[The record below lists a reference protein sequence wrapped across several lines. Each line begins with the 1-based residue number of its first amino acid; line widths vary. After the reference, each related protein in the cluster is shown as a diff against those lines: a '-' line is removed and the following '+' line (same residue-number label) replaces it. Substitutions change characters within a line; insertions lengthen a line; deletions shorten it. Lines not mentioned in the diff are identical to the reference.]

1 MRTLY
6 LLSWNKN
13 ENKCPIRDSFNL
25 IYSST
30 KPEKVNNSVLCSQ
43 KKLKL
48 CVIMSIFFIFWL
60 VVVYK
65 GLGLILGFDSY
76 LQNVSSIPAFLL
88 KRFST

>member
-43 KKLKL
+43 KKKILTL
-48 CVIMSIFFIFWL
+48 CYNEHFL
-60 VVVYK
+60 VS
-65 GLGLILGFDSY
+65 GCI
-76 LQNVSSIPAFLL
+76 
-88 KRFST
+88 

>member
-30 KPEKVNNSVLCSQ
+30 KPEKVNNSVFCSKKKIKTLCYNEH
-43 KKLKL
+43 
-48 CVIMSIFFIFWL
+48 FFYFL
-60 VVVYK
+60 VS
-65 GLGLILGFDSY
+65 GCI
-76 LQNVSSIPAFLL
+76 
-88 KRFST
+88 

>member
-43 KKLKL
+43 KKKL
-48 CVIMSIFFIFWL
+48 NFVL
-60 VVVYK
+60 
-65 GLGLILGFDSY
+65 
-76 LQNVSSIPAFLL
+76 
-88 KRFST
+88 